1 MEANLGKVT
10 LQALWEEKVEGCTRC
25 ELHKT
30 RQHIVF
36 GAGETER
43 PDFLF
48 LGEGPGAMEDEKGEP
63 FVGRA
68 GALLDRM
75 LAAMNYTREQVYVCN
90 VVACRP
96 PGNRD
101 PLAEELHACHNL
113 WATQIMAVRPRMII
127 ALGKVAGNALMG
139 TRDKSIVQMRR
150 KIDTWQRVPV
160 QVTYHPAAMLRR
172 EEYKQPA
179 WEDLQR
185 AMKEVERRKAQ
196 GDGPLFEGAPQ

>member
-1 MEANLGKVT
+1 MEANIGKVT

-30 RQHIVF
+30 RKNIVF

-48 LGEGPGAMEDEKGEP
+48 LGEAPGAMEDEMGKP

-68 GALLDRM
+68 GTLLDRM
-75 LAAMNYTREQVYVCN
+75 LQAMGYTRDRVYLCN
-90 VVACRP
+90 AIACRP

-101 PLAEELHACHNL
+101 PLAEELTACHNL
-113 WATQIMAVRPRMII
+113 WATQIMAVRPRMIV

-150 KIDTWQRVPV
+150 KIDTWQRIPV
-160 QVTYHPAAMLRR
+160 QVTYHPAAMLRQ
-172 EEYKQPA
+172 EQYKQPT

-185 AMKEVERRKAQ
+185 AMREVERLKAQ
-196 GDGPLFEGAPQ
+196 GDGPLFEEAT